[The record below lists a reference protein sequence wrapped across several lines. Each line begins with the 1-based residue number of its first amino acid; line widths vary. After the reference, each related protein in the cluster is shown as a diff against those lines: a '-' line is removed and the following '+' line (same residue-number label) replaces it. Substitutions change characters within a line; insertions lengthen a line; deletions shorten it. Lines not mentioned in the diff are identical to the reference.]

1 MKKEKS
7 KEEPKKANGIVLLIG
22 FILIILFIVFLPK
35 IEKIFNDEVKPI
47 INDKMNNDAVES
59 TEEIEAISDYYLI
72 SENGSFTYN
81 ELSVTIKSFEN
92 NLLTLSI
99 TSSEDENLSDK
110 DYYVGFYEDKS
121 KFIGRRTLKGNVTNK
136 EKDIIIDTTGLNIN
150 SGNYIAISHISD
162 DNLPKVTLPTDESG
176 ISELKC
182 EKTNYSYKYLFDLD
196 GLYSV
201 TSRITYPYTN
211 ADEMANKKI
220 ELQKLVKSYNETEG
234 ITADTVEGDNKEV
247 IYIEEVDYNVF
258 SGELKEENIYS
269 KGVKASVVKF
279 KNESEG
285 FTCNG

>member
-1 MKKEKS
+1 MKKGNNN
-7 KEEPKKANGIVLLIG
+7 EEPKKTNGIVLIIG
-22 FILIILFIVFLPK
+22 FILIILFIMFLPK
-35 IEKIFNDEVKPI
+35 IQKIFKDEVKPI
-47 INDKMNNDAVES
+47 INEKINNNDKES
-59 TEEIEAISDYYLI
+59 TENIEAISDYYLI

-81 ELSVTIKSFEN
+81 ELSVVIKSFEGN
-92 NLLTLSI
+92 ILTLGI
-99 TSSEDENLSDK
+99 SSDEDEKLEDR

-121 KFIGRRTLKGNVTNK
+121 KFIGRRTLKGEVSNK
-136 EKDIIIDTTGLNIN
+136 ELDIKIDTTGLNIN
-150 SGNYIAISHISD
+150 NSNYIAISHIGD

-182 EKTNYSYKYLFDLD
+182 EKSNKSYKYLFDVD

-220 ELQKLVKSYNETEG
+220 ELQKLVKSYNGTDG
-234 ITADTVEGDNKEV
+234 ITADTVEGDNKEI
-247 IYIEEVDYNVF
+247 IYIEEIDYNEY

-269 KGVKASVVKF
+269 KGVNASVVKF